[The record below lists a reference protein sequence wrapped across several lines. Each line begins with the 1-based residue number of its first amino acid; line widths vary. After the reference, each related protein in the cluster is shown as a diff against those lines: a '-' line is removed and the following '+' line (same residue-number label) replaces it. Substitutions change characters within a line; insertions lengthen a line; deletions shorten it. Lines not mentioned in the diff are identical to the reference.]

1 MSILDTF
8 QKNFESLKSDFTE
21 YKDYHDT
28 MVTVIPS
35 ILELLD
41 SLFLEENIKSLD
53 NYRLL
58 KEDYLDVIKRTLDP
72 ESYKDVKF
80 EAELPDIYD
89 APRVRREKAK
99 KITKLKA
106 QKVSS
111 LPAKISLPVRGTPGN
126 TPASF
131 STTIESP
138 VNVFKVMNLPN
149 LPDLPESQSAKI
161 PLSRGGI
168 KGIETDI
175 GEKTA
180 LTLTKA
186 LGTKLP
192 ITNTHQQ
199 LPKVDKALQSY
210 AQEGKRLYNY
220 NSPLDCERRNSQVG
234 PPDRVLIELPDE
246 TRAYLHNDG
255 TIMDVQGNG
264 GNGRAI
270 GKIDRSGLITLHNS
284 ELGRIHLVDRDET
297 KFVNLTNN
305 FGKLI

>member
-8 QKNFESLKSDFTE
+8 QKNFDSLKSDFTE

-41 SLFLEENIKSLD
+41 SLFLEENIKNLD
-53 NYRLL
+53 NYKLL

-80 EAELPDIYD
+80 ETELPDIYD
-89 APRVRREKAK
+89 APRARKEKAK

-106 QKVSS
+106 QKVNT
-111 LPAKISLPVRGTPGN
+111 LPAKISVPGTGTSV
-126 TPASF
+126 TPATTVTVHQNIHPKVQKGH
-131 STTIESP
+131 STI
-138 VNVFKVMNLPN
+138 
-149 LPDLPESQSAKI
+149 
-161 PLSRGGI
+161 
-168 KGIETDI
+168 GIETDL
-175 GEKTA
+175 GDKTA
-180 LTLTKA
+180 LALSKA
-186 LGTKLP
+186 LNTKIP
-192 ITNTHQQ
+192 TNVSQP

-220 NSPLDCERRNSQVG
+220 NSPLDCERRNQSQTG
-234 PPDRVLIELPDE
+234 PPDKVLVEFPDE

-255 TIMDVQGNG
+255 KIIELS
-264 GNGRAI
+264 GREI
-270 GKIDRSGLITLHNS
+270 GKIDKNGIITLNNS